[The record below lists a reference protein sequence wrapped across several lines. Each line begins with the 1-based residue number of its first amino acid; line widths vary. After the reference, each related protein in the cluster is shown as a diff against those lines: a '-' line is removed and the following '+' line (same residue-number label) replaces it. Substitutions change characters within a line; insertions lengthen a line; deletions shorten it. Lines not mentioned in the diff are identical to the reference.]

1 MGGEAMGGKNGAG
14 GPTAPAAAPLVC
26 FATCPPGV
34 EGLAATEI
42 SRLGARIGEQE
53 RGGFAFAAD
62 LATLYRLHLHG
73 RLLHRVVVRIATFRT
88 GALPELFRR
97 TGRLPWEEWLTASTT
112 IEVRATSHRSRLYH
126 SGAIAERVA
135 KAVAARLATTDDGGT
150 TELPPL
156 LLFAR
161 LEENRCT
168 LSLDASGELLHRRGY
183 RLATAKA
190 PLRESLAC
198 AVLELAGWRPELPLL
213 DPMCG
218 AGTFAIEAA
227 RLALGI
233 APGADRPFAFQ
244 RWRAFEPALW
254 QRLVAEAA
262 GQRRTT
268 LPAPIR
274 ASDRDGSAV
283 AAARANAERGG
294 VAGAVEL
301 REGDLFDLA
310 PDGEAGVVTLNP
322 PYGRR
327 IGGSDVADLYRRIG
341 DHLRDRFGGW
351 RYAIL
356 CPTTALA
363 DATHLPGNRHRLTHG
378 GQQVVVTTGRL
389 A

>member
-1 MGGEAMGGKNGAG
+1 M
-14 GPTAPAAAPLVC
+14 PTSTPPLTC
-26 FATCPPGV
+26 YATCPPGA
-34 EGLAATEI
+34 ERLAAAELA
-42 SRLGARIGEQE
+42 RLGARTGVRE
-53 RGGFAFAAD
+53 RGGIAFTGD
-62 LATLYRLHLHG
+62 RATLYRAHLHG
-73 RLLHRVVVRIATFRT
+73 RLLHRVVARVATFRA

-97 TGRLPWEEWLTASTT
+97 TGRLPWEGWLTAATT
-112 IEVRATSHRSRLYH
+112 VEVRATSHRSRLYH
-126 SGAIAERVA
+126 TGAIAERVA
-135 KAVAARLATTDDGGT
+135 KAVAARLAATGDGGT
-150 TELPPL
+150 TDSPPL

-190 PLRESLAC
+190 PVRESLAC
-198 AVLELAGWRPELPLL
+198 AVLDLAGWRPELPLL

-227 RLALGI
+227 RRALAI

-244 RWRAFEPALW
+244 RWRTFNAPLW
-254 QRLVAEAA
+254 ERLVAKAA
-262 GQRRTT
+262 SLRRTT

-274 ASDRDGSAV
+274 ASDRDGSVV

-294 VAGAVEL
+294 VAAVVEL
-301 REGDLFDLA
+301 REGDLFDLT
-310 PDGEAGVVTLNP
+310 PEGPPGVIVLNP

-327 IGGSDVADLYRRIG
+327 IGDADIADLYRRIG
-341 DHLRDRFGGW
+341 AHLRDRFVGW

-356 CPTTALA
+356 CPTTTLA
-363 DATHLPGNRHRLTHG
+363 DATGLPRKRHRFTHG
-378 GQQVVVTTGRL
+378 GRQVVVVTGRL